1 MRPGL
6 LELVSCPACEGP
18 LAATA
23 EEELEEE
30 IERGVLTCETC
41 GRSYP
46 IRAGMPHLYV
56 DDESWAAKGRE
67 AQGWVTLHQEM
78 GIYEQGEDAVD
89 LYIPYFPEEPW
100 SRVAPSFDMALE
112 ALALDGSET
121 VLDLGAG
128 RGWAAKHFALRG
140 CRVVA
145 LDVADDANVGLGRG
159 RKLMQ
164 HANTYF
170 ERIIGDGERLP
181 FRPESFDVVFC
192 AAALH
197 HTSDLDLFLQN
208 VGYVLRPGG
217 TLCAINEPSISIL
230 LDEQKALAESTDEL
244 RHGINEKRP
253 DLARYLAALAGAG
266 FEVEE
271 ASSPP
276 LKTMALED
284 LRHYAGERGA
294 VWSWPVVS
302 APLPS
307 ARLIAS
313 YAGLRL
319 YGLLRGAWPR
329 RTNIHGD
336 ERQRLEQT
344 LLLWVGGELF
354 LVARKGG

>member
-1 MRPGL
+1 MRRGL
-6 LELVSCPACEGP
+6 LELVCCPACGGP

-23 EEELEEE
+23 EEELEGE
-30 IERGVLTCETC
+30 IEGGALTCDAC

-56 DDESWAAKGRE
+56 DDESWAPKGRE

-78 GIYEQGEDAVD
+78 GIYEQGDDAVD

-100 SRVAPSFDMALE
+100 SRVAPSFDLALE

-128 RGWAAKHFALRG
+128 RGWAAKHFALHG

-159 RKLMQ
+159 RVLMQ
-164 HANTYF
+164 HADTYF

-197 HTSDLDLFLQN
+197 HTSDLDLFLHN
-208 VGYVLRPGG
+208 VAEVLRSGG
-217 TLCAINEPSISIL
+217 ILCAINEPSISIL
-230 LDEQKALAESTDEL
+230 LDEDKALAESTDEL

-253 DLARYLAALAGAG
+253 DLARYLASLKGAG
-266 FEVEE
+266 FLVEE

-284 LRHYAGERGA
+284 LQHHARERGA
-294 VWSWPVVS
+294 VWSWPAIR

-307 ARLIAS
+307 VRRIAS
-313 YAGLRL
+313 YAGLRF

-329 RTNIHGD
+329 RTNIQGN
-336 ERQRLEQT
+336 ERQRLEQAV
-344 LLLWVGGELF
+344 LLWISGELF
-354 LVARKGG
+354 VVARKGG